1 MALVTRQS
9 TTVSNYDAQPR
20 VLTSGYLAGANDTT
34 CVATVSTVATDSIG
48 SIYTYGF
55 LPSGVR
61 VADIQMQND
70 ATTAGAW
77 SLGVYTNDLQPLN
90 LSAPGSGGGQAAYP
104 TWNSTTTYV
113 TGNVVIFNN

>member
-48 SIYTYGF
+48 SIYT
-55 LPSGVR
+55 
-61 VADIQMQND
+61 
-70 ATTAGAW
+70 
-77 SLGVYTNDLQPLN
+77 
-90 LSAPGSGGGQAAYP
+90 
-104 TWNSTTTYV
+104 
-113 TGNVVIFNN
+113 